1 MLYRVK
7 HKLFLRHLC
16 NVMRYISKVTNKIL
30 KNSRK
35 KTRVKIENFIIK
47 STTGNKRNHTI
58 EVSFCFIP
66 ISQLNVEI

>member
-16 NVMRYISKVTNKIL
+16 NVMRCISKVTNKIL
-30 KNSRK
+30 KNSCK